1 MKLTNSASTWAARLS
16 IAALALAT
24 PLGAQNLVD
33 NPGFE
38 TGNFSGWTQSGNT
51 GFTGVNCGGGSFVHS
66 GDCAAYF
73 GPVGSEGYLFQTI
86 IPTTP
91 GSLYDI
97 NFWLLHPNSG
107 TNQSFSAYW
116 DGVLFFSNLG
126 TPPID
131 PWSQFGTTLPG
142 RATLPYTELS
152 FAFRDDPYYWY
163 LDDVCVAATGTDCA
177 LTTGVV
183 PEPTS
188 IVLLGS
194 GLVGLAGIVRRR
206 RQLL

>member
-24 PLGAQNLVD
+24 PLGAQNLVT

-38 TGNFSGWTQSGNT
+38 TGDFTGWTQSGNT
-51 GFTGVNCGGGSFVHS
+51 GFTGVNCGGYVHS

-86 IPTTP
+86 IPTNP

-97 NFWLLHPNSG
+97 NFWLWHPSSG
-107 TNQSFSAYW
+107 GNQNFSAYW
-116 DGVLFFSNLG
+116 DGNLFYTNLG
-126 TPPID
+126 APPIT
-131 PWSQFGTTLPG
+131 SYEQFGTILPG

-152 FAFRDDPYYWY
+152 FSFRDDPSFWY
-163 LDDVCVAATGTDCA
+163 LDDVCVDEVGGACP
-177 LTTGVV
+177 LSTGVV

-188 IVLLGS
+188 IVLLGT
-194 GLVGLAGIVRRR
+194 GMVGMMAMVRRR
-206 RQLL
+206 RNFFA